1 MQNEFDLVKVPCP
14 RCERW
19 IRVEIDFPEVFLEMG
34 TLTDVP
40 CPHCGQVVQVMPNT
54 GRRAHPR

>member
-1 MQNEFDLVKVPCP
+1 MQKEFDLVEVPCT

-19 IRVEIDFPEVFLEMG
+19 IPVEADFPGVFLEMD

-40 CPHCGQVVQVMPNT
+40 CPNCDQVVQVIPNT

>member
-1 MQNEFDLVKVPCP
+1 MQKEFDLVYVPCP

-19 IRVEIDFPEVFLEMG
+19 IPVEVDFPEVFLEMD

-40 CPHCGQVVQVMPNT
+40 CPHCGQVV
-54 GRRAHPR
+54 

>member
-1 MQNEFDLVKVPCP
+1 MQKEFDLVEVPCP
-14 RCERW
+14 RSERW
-19 IRVEIDFPEVFLEMG
+19 IPVEVDFPGVFLEMD